1 MTKKAKIYSWK
12 GLLIN
17 FIWRLAIPVF
27 FIWLI
32 PYMIDNDMI
41 NERKWANA
49 LVPLMIALI
58 VGSITTF
65 FYLVYYLIMV
75 LTQLPDDNAA
85 TGKIKR

>member
-1 MTKKAKIYSWK
+1 
-12 GLLIN
+12 
-17 FIWRLAIPVF
+17 
-27 FIWLI
+27 
-32 PYMIDNDMI
+32 MIDNDMI